1 VNCARCQSPLEASDL
16 RCCICAHAVTRA
28 GGGAAAAAPALRA
41 RILRCRECAAA
52 ISYAAEAQAPRCA
65 FCGAV
70 MEVEQPT
77 DPIEEAELIVP
88 FAVDRA
94 SATDS
99 LRRWMRSLGW
109 FRPADLSAAA
119 TVEKLE
125 PLHWAAW
132 IFDAEARVTWTAD
145 SDADSHRSSW
155 APHSGDARF
164 AWQNMLVSASRGLTG
179 KETAALTAGYLVDGA
194 QPVAEAQGAASA
206 REGFDTQRSAARA
219 RIVAAIESIAE
230 QELTR
235 GFIPGSRFR
244 NVHAAVLLERLT
256 TRRYLLPAWV
266 LAYRYKGSLYRSV
279 VHGQDR
285 SLVIGEAP
293 ISWAKILLLVGGVAL
308 ALLAVLA
315 TVIAVLSH

>member
-16 RCCICAHAVTRA
+16 RCCICAHAVPAAA
-28 GGGAAAAAPALRA
+28 GSGAAASAVRA

-52 ISYAAEAQAPRCA
+52 VSYTAEAQAPRCA
-65 FCGAV
+65 FCGSV

-77 DPIEEAELIVP
+77 DPVEEAELILP

-94 SATDS
+94 SATDA

-119 TVEKLE
+119 TVEQLE

-132 IFDAEARVTWTAD
+132 IFDADARVTWTAD
-145 SDADSHRSSW
+145 SDADSHRSRW
-155 APHSGDARF
+155 APHCGDARF
-164 AWQNMLVSASRGLTG
+164 SWRNVVVSASRGLTG
-179 KETAALTAGYLVDGA
+179 KETATLTPRYLIDGA
-194 QPVAEAQGAASA
+194 QPVAQAHGAAGA

-219 RIVAAIESIAE
+219 RIVAAIEAIAE
-230 QELTR
+230 QELTQ

-244 NVHAAVLLERLT
+244 HVHAAVLLERLT

-285 SLVIGEAP
+285 SLVLGEAP
-293 ISWAKILLLVGGVAL
+293 ISWAKILLLVGGL
-308 ALLAVLA
+308 ALGLLVVLA
-315 TVIAVLSH
+315 LIAVLSH